1 MGGPRKLSTNCVH
14 AGELADAHGAP
25 HTPIYNTTTFGFPS
39 TAALLDVVDGRRE
52 GALYTRYGMNPTIKS
67 LEAKLAAIES
77 AEAALA
83 FCSGMAAEAALF
95 LAHGRRGVV
104 VLGDAYGGTL
114 ELVGQQ
120 LPELG
125 IRTHLLLGSEL
136 QQLEDVLRHG
146 VGVVFCETPTNPG
159 LEIFDIRRLADL
171 AHSHGALLV
180 VDSTFATPVNQ
191 QPLALGADV
200 VVHSATKYL
209 GGHSDVTAGA
219 LMGSRRLLETVAPWR
234 KNLGQVPA
242 PETAALL
249 MRSIRTLVVRVRQQ
263 NATAAAVAQALQT
276 HERVRRVLYPGL
288 PEFPGHDLA
297 CRQMSGFGGML
308 TIEIDATFA
317 ETARVVDRLRVFT
330 IAPSLGG
337 AESLVTQPVTTTHH
351 GLSSEERARR
361 GISDSMVRLSIGLED
376 PEDLIADLR
385 QALDATS
392 S

>member
-1 MGGPRKLSTNCVH
+1 MGLQRGLSTTCVH

-25 HTPIYNTTTFGFPS
+25 HTPIYNSTTFGFPS
-39 TAALLDVVDGRRE
+39 TAALLDVIEGRRE
-52 GALYTRYGMNPTIKS
+52 GALYSRYGMNPTIRS
-67 LEAKLAAIES
+67 LEAKLACLEH
-77 AEAALA
+77 AEAAFA
-83 FCSGMAAEAALF
+83 FCSGMAAESALF

-125 IRTHLLLGSEL
+125 IRTQLLLGDQL
-136 QQLEDVLRHG
+136 PQLEGVLQHG

-159 LEIFDIRRLADL
+159 LEVFDIRRLADL
-171 AHSHGALLV
+171 AHAHGALLA
-180 VDSTFATPVNQ
+180 VDNTFATPVNQ
-191 QPLALGADV
+191 QPLALGADL
-200 VVHSATKYL
+200 VVHSGTKYL

-219 LMGSRRLLETVAPWR
+219 LMGPRRLLDAVGPWR

-263 NATAAAVAQALQT
+263 NATAAAVAQALQG
-276 HERVRRVLYPGL
+276 HPRVRRVLYPGL
-288 PEFPGHDLA
+288 LDFPWHDLA
-297 CRQMSGFGGML
+297 SRQMSGFGGML
-308 TIEIDATFA
+308 TIELGGTF
-317 ETARVVDRLRVFT
+317 EDTARVVDRLRLFT

-337 AESLVTQPVTTTHH
+337 VESLVTQPVTTTHH

-361 GISDSMVRLSIGLED
+361 GISDSMVRLSIGLEEA
-376 PEDLIADLR
+376 EDLITDLR
-385 QALDATS
+385 QALDATA
-392 S
+392 